1 MLFSYTMKKSHR
13 TAEQQLYGN
22 KLFFKNYCSTALLL
36 YCSTALFMLL
46 CCATSYAFDVKG
58 LQPLPPYGVFST
70 FSAESLKQNKVG
82 FGLSVEKSYDPNFYR
97 TVFNLAYGIH
107 DKFEMNITL
116 PYVAE
121 WENRVDG
128 FEDVSLG
135 VKHRVIDEGKYW
147 PAAAYILTVSPPS
160 GKDEFTTEGR
170 VGGGLLLTKKVGPF
184 KGHFNAF
191 YSKPDKK
198 EELKDEYAVN
208 LGAELAVT
216 HDSKVLVEVVG
227 RKNHF
232 KNKIDMLEWRLGYRI
247 ATTDYMY
254 TTIGAGFDI
263 KNRTPDYRL
272 MFSVSVILPP
282 EKKRIQ
288 RIYEE

>member
-1 MLFSYTMKKSHR
+1 MQKQNSEFRSQKSDKNFYFIFSVFCFLSSVFCFLNSAH
-13 TAEQQLYGN
+13 
-22 KLFFKNYCSTALLL
+22 
-36 YCSTALFMLL
+36 
-46 CCATSYAFDVKG
+46 AFDVKG
-58 LQPLPPYGVFST
+58 LQPVPPYGVFST
-70 FSAESLKQNKVG
+70 FSAESLKQNKIG

-121 WENRVDG
+121 WENRIDG
-128 FEDVSLG
+128 FEDVSFG
-135 VKHRVIDEGKYW
+135 IKHRVMDEGKYE
-147 PAAAYILTVSPPS
+147 PAVAYLLTVSPPS

-184 KGHFNAF
+184 KGHLNVL
-191 YSKPDKK
+191 YSKPDKNG
-198 EELKDEYAVN
+198 LKDEYAVN

-216 HDSKVLVEVVG
+216 HDSKMLAEVVG
-227 RKNHF
+227 RKNYF

-247 ATTDYMY
+247 ATTEYLY
-254 TTIGAGFDI
+254 TTVGAGFDI
-263 KNRTPDYRL
+263 KNRTPDCRL

-282 EKKRIQ
+282 EKKKIQ

>member
-1 MLFSYTMKKSHR
+1 MKKSHR

>member
-1 MLFSYTMKKSHR
+1 MKVGDRKWEAGSEKMKSSFP
-13 TAEQQLYGN
+13 LY
-22 KLFFKNYCSTALLL
+22 LIFCLLL
-36 YCSTALFMLL
+36 LTAHFLL
-46 CCATSYAFDVKG
+46 PTYANAFDVKG
-58 LQPLPPYGVFST
+58 LQPLSPYGVFST

-82 FGLSVEKSYDPNFYR
+82 FGLSVERSNDPDFYR
-97 TVFNLAYGIH
+97 TIFQLAYGLH
-107 DKFEMNITL
+107 DKFEFDVTL
-116 PYVAE
+116 PYVTG

-135 VKHRVIDEGKYW
+135 VKHRVIDESEYG
-147 PAAAYILTVSPPS
+147 PAVAYILTVSPPS

-170 VGGGLLLTKKVGPF
+170 VGGGLLVTKKVGPF

-191 YSKPDKK
+191 YSKPQKTG
-198 EELKDEYAVN
+198 LKNEYAVN

-216 HDSKVLVEVVG
+216 HDSKVLAEIVG
-227 RKNHF
+227 RKNYF
-232 KNKIDMLEWRLGYRI
+232 KNKIDLLEWRLGYRI

-272 MFSVSVILPP
+272 MFSVSIILPP
-282 EKKRIQ
+282 EKKKIRK
-288 RIYEE
+288 IYEE

>member
-1 MLFSYTMKKSHR
+1 MKNQKSQK
-13 TAEQQLYGN
+13 TEYW
-22 KLFFKNYCSTALLL
+22 SIALLL
-36 YCSTALFMLL
+36 LCLMLL
-46 CCATSYAFDVKG
+46 STSAHAFDVKG

-128 FEDVSLG
+128 FEDVSFG
-135 VKHRVIDEGKYW
+135 IKHRVMDEGKYE
-147 PAAAYILTVSPPS
+147 PAIAYVLTVSPPS

-184 KGHFNAF
+184 KGHFNAL
-191 YSKPDKK
+191 YSKPDKYG
-198 EELKDEYAVN
+198 LKDEYSVN

-216 HDSKVLVEVVG
+216 HDSKVLAEVVG
-227 RKNHF
+227 RKNYF

-247 ATTDYMY
+247 ATTEYLY
-254 TTIGAGFDI
+254 TTIGVGFDI

>member
-1 MLFSYTMKKSHR
+1 MEYWSIGGKSLFITP
-13 TAEQQLYGN
+13 
-22 KLFFKNYCSTALLL
+22 LLL
-36 YCSTALFMLL
+36 CLILL
-46 CCATSYAFDVKG
+46 PTYAETFDVKG
-58 LQPLPPYGVFST
+58 LQPLSPYGVFST

-97 TVFNLAYGIH
+97 TAFNLAYGIH

-121 WENRVDG
+121 WESRIDG
-128 FEDVSLG
+128 FEDVSFG
-135 VKHRVIDEGKYW
+135 IKHRIMDEGKYE
-147 PAAAYILTVSPPS
+147 PAIAYILTASPPS

-170 VGGGLLLTKKVGPF
+170 IGGGLLLTKKVGPF

-191 YSKPDKK
+191 YSKPGKR
-198 EELKDEYAVN
+198 ELKDEYSVN
-208 LGAELAVT
+208 LGAELATT
-216 HDSKVLVEVVG
+216 HDSKVLAEVVG
-227 RKNHF
+227 RKNYL

-247 ATTDYMY
+247 ATTEYLY

-282 EKKRIQ
+282 EKKKIQ

>member
-1 MLFSYTMKKSHR
+1 MKVGDRKWEAGSEKMKSSFP
-13 TAEQQLYGN
+13 LY
-22 KLFFKNYCSTALLL
+22 LIFCLLL
-36 YCSTALFMLL
+36 LTAHFLL
-46 CCATSYAFDVKG
+46 PTYANAFDVKG
-58 LQPLPPYGVFST
+58 LQPLSPYGVFST

-82 FGLSVEKSYDPNFYR
+82 FGLSVERSNDPDFYR
-97 TVFNLAYGIH
+97 TIFQLAYGLH
-107 DKFEMNITL
+107 DKFEFDVTL
-116 PYVAE
+116 PYVTG

-135 VKHRVIDEGKYW
+135 LKHRVIDEGEYG
-147 PAAAYILTVSPPS
+147 PAVAYILTVSPPS

-170 VGGGLLLTKKVGPF
+170 VGGGLLVTKKVGPF

-191 YSKPDKK
+191 YSKPQKTG
-198 EELKDEYAVN
+198 LKNEYAVN

-216 HDSKVLVEVVG
+216 HDSKVLAEIVG
-227 RKNHF
+227 RKNYF
-232 KNKIDMLEWRLGYRI
+232 KNKIDLLEWRLGYRI

-272 MFSVSVILPP
+272 MFSVSIILP
-282 EKKRIQ
+282 EKKKIRK
-288 RIYEE
+288 IYEE

>member
-1 MLFSYTMKKSHR
+1 MKVEDRKWEAGSEKMKSSFP
-13 TAEQQLYGN
+13 LY
-22 KLFFKNYCSTALLL
+22 LIFCLLL
-36 YCSTALFMLL
+36 LTAHFLL
-46 CCATSYAFDVKG
+46 PTYANAFDVKG
-58 LQPLPPYGVFST
+58 LQPLSPYGVFST

-82 FGLSVEKSYDPNFYR
+82 FGLSVERSNDPDFYR
-97 TVFNLAYGIH
+97 TIFQLAYGLH
-107 DKFEMNITL
+107 DKFEFDVTL
-116 PYVAE
+116 PYVTG

-135 VKHRVIDEGKYW
+135 VKHRVIDEGEYG
-147 PAAAYILTVSPPS
+147 PAVAYILTVSPPS

-170 VGGGLLLTKKVGPF
+170 VGGGLLVTKKVGPF

-191 YSKPDKK
+191 YSKPQKTG
-198 EELKDEYAVN
+198 LKNEYAVN

-216 HDSKVLVEVVG
+216 HDSKVLAEIVG
-227 RKNHF
+227 RKNYF
-232 KNKIDMLEWRLGYRI
+232 KNKIDLLEWRLGYRI

-272 MFSVSVILPP
+272 MFSVSIILPP
-282 EKKRIQ
+282 EKKKIRK
-288 RIYEE
+288 IYEE

>member
-1 MLFSYTMKKSHR
+1 MKNQKSEVR
-13 TAEQQLYGN
+13 SQKSDKKFYFV
-22 KLFFKNYCSTALLL
+22 FFIVCSLSSVLCLL
-36 YCSTALFMLL
+36 SSAN
-46 CCATSYAFDVKG
+46 AFDVKG

-97 TVFNLAYGIH
+97 TIFQLAYGLH
-107 DKFEMNITL
+107 DKFEFNVTL

-128 FEDVSLG
+128 FEDVSFG
-135 VKHRVIDEGKYW
+135 VKHRVMDEGKYE
-147 PAAAYILTVSPPS
+147 PAIAYVLTVSPPS
-160 GKDEFTTEGR
+160 GKDEFTTDGR
-170 VGGGLLLTKKVGPF
+170 IGGGMLVTKKIGPF
-184 KGHFNAF
+184 KGHLNAF
-191 YSKPDKK
+191 YSKPEKK
-198 EELKDEYAVN
+198 GLKDEYSVN
-208 LGAELAVT
+208 LGVELAVT
-216 HDSKVLVEVVG
+216 HDSKLLAEIVG
-227 RKNHF
+227 RKNYF
-232 KNKIDMLEWRLGYRI
+232 ENKIDLLEWRLGYRI
-247 ATTDYMY
+247 ATTDYLY

-288 RIYEE
+288 KIYEE